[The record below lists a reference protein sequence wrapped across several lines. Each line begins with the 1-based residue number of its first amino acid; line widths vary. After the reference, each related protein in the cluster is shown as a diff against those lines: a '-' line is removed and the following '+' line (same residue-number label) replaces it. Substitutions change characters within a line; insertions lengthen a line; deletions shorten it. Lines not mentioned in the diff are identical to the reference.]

1 MTYMSYF
8 RQVLSLT
15 VNCLKFSLIFFCFFL
30 AYNTQHITLYT
41 LDKMNNHNDNL
52 LTWLFPTVKPDTN
65 THSDH
70 GHYFLN

>member
-1 MTYMSYF
+1 MSYF

-15 VNCLKFSLIFFCFFL
+15 VKCLKFSLIFFCFFFSL
-30 AYNTQHITLYT
+30 QYPTLYT
-41 LDKMNNHNDNL
+41 VHFRQDEQSQQQI